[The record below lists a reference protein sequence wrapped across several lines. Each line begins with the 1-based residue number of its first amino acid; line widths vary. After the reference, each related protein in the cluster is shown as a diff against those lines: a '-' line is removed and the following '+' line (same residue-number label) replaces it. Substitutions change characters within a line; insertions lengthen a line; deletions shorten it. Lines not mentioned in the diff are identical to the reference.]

1 MLSIL
6 VPIYNYNVYPLV
18 LELHKQCNNC
28 EIPFEILC
36 QDDASK
42 SSLNVFNEPVNALSN
57 CSFVSLKENLAH
69 RENRNSLAEQAKFDY
84 LLFIDGDSIIIHDH
98 YIKKY
103 IDNLQDFDVVFG
115 GRIHPEKC
123 PSDNQKLR
131 WKYGRFIEDKSAV
144 QRKEKPY
151 QSLLFNNTV
160 IKKDCFNK
168 VKFDANRKKY
178 GHDDTQLSSQL
189 SLLKVKVN
197 QIENPVEHGEI
208 DTNLVYMNK
217 TKESLENLIS
227 LYEEEKIAI
236 EFVKL
241 IQLYHFLK
249 QTKCTFIIS
258 KIHSVFEK
266 YQLRN
271 LTGKN
276 PNLFLYNWFRIGY
289 LCSINDKKLIL
300 FHSNE

>member
-28 EIPFEILC
+28 GIPFEILC

-42 SSLNVFNEPVNALSN
+42 SSLNAFNEPVNALSN

-144 QRKEKPY
+144 HRKKKPY

-168 VKFDANRKKY
+168 VKFDTNRKKY
-178 GHDDTQLSSQL
+178 GHDDTQLSYQL

-227 LYEEEKIAI
+227 LYEKEIITIK
-236 EFVKL
+236 FVKL

-276 PNLFLYNWFRIGY
+276 PNLFLYNWFRMGY
-289 LCSINDKKLIL
+289 LCSINYK
-300 FHSNE
+300 N

>member
-28 EIPFEILC
+28 AIPFEILC

-42 SSLNVFNEPVNALSN
+42 SSLNAFNEPVNALSN

-144 QRKEKPY
+144 HRKKKQY

-160 IKKDCFNK
+160 IKKDCFDK
-168 VKFDANRKKY
+168 VKFDTNRKKY
-178 GHDDTQLSSQL
+178 GHDDTQLSYQL

-227 LYEEEKIAI
+227 LYKEEIITI

-289 LCSINDKKLIL
+289 LCSINDK
-300 FHSNE
+300 N